1 MKKLFLCAAA
11 VLAAVAVGGC
21 WGRNPISAAAEN
33 KSIDVNLIGGQSNA
47 VGYGYDDLAANG
59 YTDARYSDGFENVLF
74 YGNYETE
81 KTCPADFVPVR
92 KGLGKNW
99 NNGTS
104 GSGAELGVA
113 SMLGDTQGVH
123 AVIKCAWGATFLA
136 PDASASVSLSQGTW
150 TPPSYRESHGLSGNM
165 IGNMYARFLSTV
177 RLGLEKLTAKGY
189 APVVKG
195 MWWMQ
200 GEAEVTNSANANA
213 YAELL
218 SDLIDDLRADLTRIS
233 GSDLSGMPFVLG
245 KIYRNPDPQYT
256 QFAYIDTVRAA
267 QQKVA
272 DEKFNVFPVDCTGL
286 KQQDGWHFRAS
297 AQAWLGEQFVSAV
310 LRGEGKRQVSF
321 DGSNVSATGL
331 GVKETG
337 ASVRVSFSPDRGYK
351 LVRVFMREGEGEARE
366 VALENGGYTF
376 TMPDANVF
384 FTAETEKLPLYRL
397 TSYSVND
404 TAMGSVFPS
413 AEAKNGWYEGESAT
427 LAVSPGAGFAIK
439 SASINGESATYA
451 SAEKG
456 VYYYRLP
463 AGADVEFYV
472 EFEAVLPQES
482 SGSASETE
490 GESASGGCSGFAAAS
505 WLLPVAFVSWLIV
518 RKQKE

>member
-1 MKKLFLCAAA
+1 M
-11 VLAAVAVGGC
+11 
-21 WGRNPISAAAEN
+21 
-33 KSIDVNLIGGQSNA
+33 
-47 VGYGYDDLAANG
+47 
-59 YTDARYSDGFENVLF
+59 
-74 YGNYETE
+74 
-81 KTCPADFVPVR
+81 
-92 KGLGKNW
+92 
-99 NNGTS
+99 
-104 GSGAELGVA
+104 
-113 SMLGDTQGVH
+113 
-123 AVIKCAWGATFLA
+123 
-136 PDASASVSLSQGTW
+136 
-150 TPPSYRESHGLSGNM
+150 
-165 IGNMYARFLSTV
+165 
-177 RLGLEKLTAKGY
+177 
-189 APVVKG
+189 
-195 MWWMQ
+195 
-200 GEAEVTNSANANA
+200 
-213 YAELL
+213 
-218 SDLIDDLRADLTRIS
+218 
-233 GSDLSGMPFVLG
+233 
-245 KIYRNPDPQYT
+245 
-256 QFAYIDTVRAA
+256 
-267 QQKVA
+267 
-272 DEKFNVFPVDCTGL
+272 
-286 KQQDGWHFRAS
+286 
-297 AQAWLGEQFVSAV
+297 
-310 LRGEGKRQVSF
+310 SF

>member
-1 MKKLFLCAAA
+1 
-11 VLAAVAVGGC
+11 
-21 WGRNPISAAAEN
+21 
-33 KSIDVNLIGGQSNA
+33 
-47 VGYGYDDLAANG
+47 
-59 YTDARYSDGFENVLF
+59 
-74 YGNYETE
+74 
-81 KTCPADFVPVR
+81 
-92 KGLGKNW
+92 
-99 NNGTS
+99 
-104 GSGAELGVA
+104 
-113 SMLGDTQGVH
+113 MLGDTQGVH